1 VLRRHRVSTLRCEGA
16 RVVIDGSLETRVVI
30 GADGAYSAVRSSLG
44 VPGHGPRALAIR
56 GYTPTP
62 EARRGRQVIRYGD
75 RRQPSYGWAFD
86 RGDGL
91 SNVGY
96 GELVDRG
103 RGDAAP
109 TRALLLEQLDRLVP
123 GAVADGTDWRGHHL
137 PLSGWRWHQPDGAVL
152 LAGDAAG
159 LVNPMTGEGIY
170 YAVTTGV
177 LAGGTAARA
186 VAAGT
191 PTAAGA
197 AHRSDVRRLLGHHL
211 KHTWI
216 ASRLSRRPAVVDA
229 GIRAA
234 GRSQRIFD
242 NLVEIGLGDGRI
254 TPRLTS
260 GLAAGLAC
268 DLVSGL
274 VSGPASHHVHPTPP
288 HARR

>member
-1 VLRRHRVSTLRCEGA
+1 
-16 RVVIDGSLETRVVI
+16 
-30 GADGAYSAVRSSLG
+30 
-44 VPGHGPRALAIR
+44 
-56 GYTPTP
+56 
-62 EARRGRQVIRYGD
+62 
-75 RRQPSYGWAFD
+75 
-86 RGDGL
+86 
-91 SNVGY
+91 
-96 GELVDRG
+96 
-103 RGDAAP
+103 
-109 TRALLLEQLDRLVP
+109 
-123 GAVADGTDWRGHHL
+123 
-137 PLSGWRWHQPDGAVL
+137 
-152 LAGDAAG
+152 
-159 LVNPMTGEGIY
+159 MTGEGIY

-197 AHRSDVRRLLGHHL
+197 AHRSDVRRLLGRHL

-242 NLVEIGLGDGRI
+242 DLVEIGLGDGRI